1 MAQDDRINVRDHK
14 IKFEF
19 SFLERMRTHT
29 IGNTLCAHKNLGCY
43 QSRQN
48 MIHKTLCV
56 LKILKV
62 SKLPGLSVITYSSNL
77 RNPVSFP
84 DNRQD
89 EGLGIKLGF

>member
-29 IGNTLCAHKNLGCY
+29 IGNTLCTHKNLGCY

-56 LKILKV
+56 LKILNFRNYQV
-62 SKLPGLSVITYSSNL
+62 MLGSSIRENSETL
-77 RNPVSFP
+77 IHSQIIVKTIVW
-84 DNRQD
+84 
-89 EGLGIKLGF
+89 E